1 MQRTLYHLASLFIAM
16 SLETEI
22 TKSGPA
28 PLLILKSDDYWTAR
42 KFLYRCSSKPVHPW
56 SRMILNGHL
65 RDGQSTLCMLWPC
78 LMFHCG

>member
-1 MQRTLYHLASLFIAM
+1 MQRTSYHLASLFTAM

-28 PLLILKSDDYWTAR
+28 LSLILKFDDYWTAR

-65 RDGQSTLCMLWPC
+65 RDGQSTLCMLSSRP
-78 LMFHCG
+78 MFSPS